1 MKPMTSRCPEPQR
14 TFGILFALIHA
25 IETVSEI
32 FTLLSSHLCHLQHMF
47 DERIS
52 SFAEQKF
59 QRDGIDVRTGCRAL
73 GVSEKSLSVKVKSHG
88 EVYSIPHGLV
98 VWSTGVGTRPVVGDF
113 MEQVGQGD
121 RRALATNEWL
131 RVKGTENVYALGDCA
146 AIDQRKIMED
156 ISSIFKAADED
167 NSGTLTVSEFQD
179 VVDDILIRYPQ
190 VELYLKS
197 KHLKDRESV
206 DTEEFKSAL
215 CHVDS
220 QAKSL
225 PATAQVAAQQGAY
238 LSRCFNRRQQC
249 QELPE
254 GPRRFTGAEQHQF
267 RPFRYKHF
275 GTFAPLGGEQ
285 AAAELPGDWVSMG
298 HSTQWLWYSVYASK
312 QVSWRTRVL
321 VVSDWTRRFVFGR
334 DL

>member
-1 MKPMTSRCPEPQR
+1 MTSCCLNLRGPLG
-14 TFGILFALIHA
+14 FFSH
-25 IETVSEI
+25 
-32 FTLLSSHLCHLQHMF
+32 SSMRLKQ
-47 DERIS
+47 IS

-59 QRDGIDVRTGCRAL
+59 QRDGIDVRTGCRAP

-167 NSGTLTVSEFQD
+167 NS
-179 VVDDILIRYPQ
+179 

-197 KHLKDRESV
+197 KHLKDATDLLRDPEGNERESV

-254 GPRRFTGAEQHQF
+254 GPRCFTGAGQHRF
-267 RPFRYKHF
+267 HPFRYKHF

-334 DL
+334 DSNGI